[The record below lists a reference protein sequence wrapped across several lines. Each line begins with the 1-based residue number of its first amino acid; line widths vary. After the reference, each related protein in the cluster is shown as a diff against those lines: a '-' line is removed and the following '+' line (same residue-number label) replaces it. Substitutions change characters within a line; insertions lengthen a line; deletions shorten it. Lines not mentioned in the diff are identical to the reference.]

1 MEKLDKIAA
10 DTPVPHINNVIETMK
25 ALNGNLNIQ
34 SQMIV
39 NIAKIDESVTLK
51 SEEKIKLIE
60 QKEQATDLQKN
71 DNLINLDAI
80 KKEESELAA
89 DGDVVNARAAERH
102 EQLRKT
108 LEKHKLEQRQMMQ
121 EQKEILKDIKE
132 QKQEFEREKQRMA
145 KDDILKKNEKEM
157 EIKVKEEVLS
167 ENRNNLK
174 DIKKAEENNE
184 INLEKNDKKILE
196 KEEQNVADIK
206 LNEKQKLDEI
216 NDVNIAM
223 KTSEKKSNSFQEVLH
238 NDNVKELQKI
248 SKNAASEAPSIEKTI
263 VDRQIEFAELPLKK
277 ENQDKA
283 KIEIIESNNSK
294 NMKGPI
300 LNVLSKGILQR
311 SIAEE
316 GLLKESN
323 NHQMKEKKKVLM
335 NEVINGSDKAKFD
348 DRFSVPVALKMMNQS
363 KLEAVFSSLNKSESE
378 IPAIQKD
385 ILTNEREKRDID
397 AVMNTSD
404 TKVNSDHPLEKSEFL
419 VKNINNPDPETCSKE
434 KSAKKS
440 KIEKQ
445 SEKPIA
451 KLSTT
456 EIPLIKTNVYLS
468 DQGITKTFSIDVHV
482 VSKME
487 HVNVKQRDLKA
498 LNHKDN
504 IEI

>member
-1 MEKLDKIAA
+1 MEKLDKIAT
-10 DTPVPHINNVIETMK
+10 DTPVPEIKNVIETMK

-39 NIAKIDESVTLK
+39 NIAKVDESVTLK

-60 QKEQATDLQKN
+60 EKEQATDLQKN

-145 KDDILKKNEKEM
+145 KDDILKKKEKKM
-157 EIKVKEEVLS
+157 ESKTKEEILP

-174 DIKKAEENNE
+174 DIDKKAEESNE
-184 INLEKNDKKILE
+184 INLEKNDKKILR
-196 KEEQNVADIK
+196 KEERNVADIK
-206 LNEKQKLDEI
+206 LNEKQSLDKI
-216 NDVNIAM
+216 NDINIPM
-223 KTSEKKSNSFQEVLH
+223 KINEKKSNSSQEVLH
-238 NDNVKELQKI
+238 NDNAKELQKI
-248 SKNAASEAPSIEKTI
+248 SKNAASETLSIEKTV
-263 VDRQIEFAELPLKK
+263 VDHQELARLPLKK
-277 ENQDKA
+277 EKQDKA
-283 KIEIIESNNSK
+283 KIEIIESNDSK

-311 SIAEE
+311 SIVEK
-316 GLLKESN
+316 GLLKEDN
-323 NHQMKEKKKVLM
+323 NHQMKEKK
-335 NEVINGSDKAKFD
+335 NEVINGSDKLQAKFD

-363 KLEAVFSSLNKSESE
+363 KLDKAVVPSRNKSESE
-378 IPAIQKD
+378 IPAIHKD
-385 ILTNEREKRDID
+385 EGNEREKRDVDTI
-397 AVMNTSD
+397 MNASD
-404 TKVNSDHPLEKSEFL
+404 TKITTDHPLEKSEFL
-419 VKNINNPDPETCSKE
+419 IKNINNADPETCSKE
-434 KSAKKS
+434 KTVKKS
-440 KIEKQ
+440 KTEKQ
-445 SEKPIA
+445 SEKPMV

-456 EIPLIKTNVYLS
+456 EAPLIKTNVYLS
-468 DQGITKTFSIDVHV
+468 EQGITKTFSIDMHV
-482 VSKME
+482 VSKVE